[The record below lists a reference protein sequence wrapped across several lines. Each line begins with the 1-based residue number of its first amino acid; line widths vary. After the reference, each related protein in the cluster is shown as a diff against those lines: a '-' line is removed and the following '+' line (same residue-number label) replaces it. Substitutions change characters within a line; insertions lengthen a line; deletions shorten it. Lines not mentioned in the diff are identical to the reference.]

1 MFDCICT
8 IGHTR
13 RVKTKALE
21 VLRAHNVQVTAQRLM
36 VLGAVMQHPHAT
48 ADEVTTCVRS
58 EVGAISRQSVYD
70 SLGLLV
76 EKGLL
81 QRIHVAGSSA
91 RFEARVGDNH
101 HHLVCSSC
109 DEVVDVDC
117 AVGSAPCLTP
127 SDDWSYDVAQ
137 AEVVYRGTCQR
148 CKASGS
154 PVTYAQQRAKSPEST
169 HQEHA

>member
-1 MFDCICT
+1 MFDSICKV
-8 IGHTR
+8 GHTHL
-13 RVKTKALE
+13 VKTEALD
-21 VLRAHNVQVTAQRLM
+21 VLRAHGVQVTAQRLM

-76 EKGLL
+76 ERGLL

-127 SDDWSYDVAQ
+127 SDDWSYEVVQ
-137 AEVVYRGTCQR
+137 AEVVYRGTCQT

-154 PVTYAQQRAKSPEST
+154 PVPSIPQRTKSRESK